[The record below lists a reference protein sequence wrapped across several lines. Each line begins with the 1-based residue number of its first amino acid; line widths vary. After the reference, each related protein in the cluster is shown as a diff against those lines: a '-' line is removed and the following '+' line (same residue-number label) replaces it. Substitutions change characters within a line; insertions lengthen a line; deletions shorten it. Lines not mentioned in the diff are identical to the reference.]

1 MHEMAIAQSIINI
14 ALTAAKKA
22 GAQKVV
28 RVNVVAGEL
37 RGIVPM
43 QLTFCFSLMAEKTIA
58 SEAQLSLEI
67 MPVKARCR
75 ECEETFTVEDHSYIC
90 PKCQSRDVQT
100 ISGTEL
106 QLRDIEV
113 E

>member
-1 MHEMAIAQSIINI
+1 MAIAQSIINL
-14 ALTAAKKA
+14 ALNAAKKA
-22 GAQKVV
+22 GAQKIL

-43 QLTFCFSLMAEKTIA
+43 QLTFCFSLAAEKTIA
-58 SEAQLSLEI
+58 RNAQLGLEI
-67 MPVKARCR
+67 LQVKAKCR
-75 ECEETFTVEDHSYIC
+75 ECEETFTVEDHNYLC
-90 PKCQSRDVQT
+90 PKCQSRNVQT

-106 QLRDIEV
+106 QLRDIEI

>member
-1 MHEMAIAQSIINI
+1 MAIAQSIVDI
-14 ALTAAKKA
+14 AVAAAKKA
-22 GAQKVV
+22 GASKII

-43 QLTFCFSLMAEKTIA
+43 QLTFCFSLMAENTLA
-58 SEAQLSLEI
+58 SEAELGLEI
-67 MPVKARCR
+67 TPVKAKCR
-75 ECEETFTVEDHSYIC
+75 QCGEVFAVEEYRYVC
-90 PKCQSRDVQT
+90 PKCQGRDVET

>member
-1 MHEMAIAQSIINI
+1 MAIAQSIINL
-14 ALTAAKKA
+14 ALATAKKA
-22 GAQKVV
+22 GAQKIV

-43 QLTFCFSLMAEKTIA
+43 QLTFCFSLMAENTLA
-58 SEAQLSLEI
+58 SEAQLGLEI
-67 MPVKARCR
+67 TPVRARCR
-75 ECEETFTVEDHSYIC
+75 ECEETFTVKDYLYIC
-90 PKCQSRDVQT
+90 PKCQSRDVQI

>member
-1 MHEMAIAQSIINI
+1 MAIAQSIIDL
-14 ALTAAKKA
+14 ALATAKKA
-22 GAQKVV
+22 GAEKIV

-43 QLTFCFSLMAEKTIA
+43 QLTFCFSVAAENTLA
-58 SEAQLSLEI
+58 CNAQLSLEI
-67 MPVKARCR
+67 TPVRARCR
-75 ECEETFTVEDHSYIC
+75 ECEESFDVKEHLYMC

-106 QLRDIEV
+106 KLRDIEV